1 MLRAGSRVVTAG
13 RAGPFSAQCPYN
25 PAMTQPAFAL
35 SHTLLAA
42 ANALGEV
49 ESGRSLTDA
58 LARQRPDVR
67 PGAQALAFY
76 AMRHWGYAS
85 ALRALLVERAP
96 SNPVLLGLL
105 GLSLCLLDVAMQG
118 EERDADAPSYS
129 AHTLVDQSVSA
140 AQSERSLLPF
150 KGLVNAVLRRFQ
162 RERDTLLAR
171 IAGDDAAR
179 YNHPAWWV
187 DALRRDYPGQ
197 WEQLLQVDNAH
208 PPLTLRIN
216 PRCATRELVMQAFAD
231 AGLASAASGEAG
243 LVVLDPRP
251 IASLPG
257 YAQGWWSVQ
266 DAGAQL
272 AAPLIDPKPGMR
284 VLDACAAPGGKAA
297 HLLEL
302 ADIELTA
309 LDVDAQRLD
318 RVGQNLA
325 RLGLMHKNVRLVSAD
340 AARPHAWWDG
350 RAFDAVLADV
360 PCTASGIVRRHP
372 DIRWLRK
379 PGDVGHTV
387 RLQRQILDALWSVVA
402 PGGKLLLVTCSIF
415 PEEGEM
421 QAKWFLSRHREAV
434 RLAAPGQ
441 LLPCA
446 PGPDDPAGHD
456 GFFYALFSRPAAEA
470 APA

>member
-1 MLRAGSRVVTAG
+1 
-13 RAGPFSAQCPYN
+13 
-25 PAMTQPAFAL
+25 MTQTAPPL
-35 SHTLLAA
+35 SQTLLAA
-42 ANALGEV
+42 ANALGQV
-49 ESGRSLTDA
+49 EAGRSLTEA
-58 LARQRPDVR
+58 LARQRADLR

-76 AMRHWGYAS
+76 AMRHWGRAS
-85 ALRALLVERAP
+85 ALRAALVERAP
-96 SNPVLLGLL
+96 ANPALLGLL
-105 GLSLCLLDVAMQG
+105 GLSLCLLDVAMQEG
-118 EERDADAPSYS
+118 ERDPQAPSYTP
-129 AHTLVDQSVSA
+129 HTLVDQSVHA
-140 AQSERSLLPF
+140 AQSDRSMVPF

-162 RERDTLLAR
+162 RERTALLAR
-171 IAGDDAAR
+171 IAHDEAAR

-187 DALRRDYPGQ
+187 GALRKAYPEQ
-197 WEQLLQVDNAH
+197 WEQLLAADNAH
-208 PPLTLRIN
+208 PPLTLRVN
-216 PRCATRELVMQAFAD
+216 LRRATRDQVVQAFSDAGMRCAPFGA
-231 AGLASAASGEAG
+231 AG
-243 LVVLDPRP
+243 LVALDPRP

-257 YAQGWWSVQ
+257 YDQGWWSVQ

-272 AAPLIDPKPGMR
+272 AAPLLDPAPGMR

-309 LDVDAQRLD
+309 LDVDVQRLE

-325 RLGLMHKNVRLVSAD
+325 RLGLMRKGVQLLSGD

-350 RAFDAVLADV
+350 KPYDAVLADV

-379 PGDVGHTV
+379 PDDVGHTV

-421 QAKWFLSRHREAV
+421 QAKWFLSRHHEAL
-434 RLAAPGQ
+434 RLTAPGQ

-456 GFFYALFSRPAAEA
+456 GFFYALFSRPASG
-470 APA
+470 APPA

>member
-1 MLRAGSRVVTAG
+1 MKRT
-13 RAGPFSAQCPYN
+13 
-25 PAMTQPAFAL
+25 MTQSSTAL

-58 LARQRPDVR
+58 LARLRPDVR

-76 AMRHWGYAS
+76 AMRHWGRAS

-96 SNPVLLGLL
+96 SHPVLLGLL
-105 GLSLCLLDVAMQG
+105 GLSLCLLDVALQD
-118 EERDADAPSYS
+118 EPHDPDAPSYTP
-129 AHTLVDQSVSA
+129 HTLVDQSVSA
-140 AQSERSLLPF
+140 AQSDRSLTPF

-162 RERDTLLAR
+162 RERAALLAR
-171 IAGDDAAR
+171 LASDDAAR

-187 DALRRDYPGQ
+187 AALRRDYPGQ
-197 WEQLLQVDNAH
+197 WEQLLEVDNAH
-208 PPLTLRIN
+208 PPLTLRVN
-216 PRCATRELVMQAFAD
+216 TRRATRSQVTQAFAD
-231 AGLASAASGEAG
+231 AGIYCADAGESG

-257 YAQGWWSVQ
+257 YDLGWWSVQ

-272 AAPLIDPKPGMR
+272 AAPLLDPKPGMR
-284 VLDACAAPGGKAA
+284 VLDACAAPGGKTA

-302 ADIELTA
+302 ADVELTA

-325 RLGLMHKNVRLVSAD
+325 RLGLMRKEVRLVVAD

-350 RAFDAVLADV
+350 RGFDAVLADV

-379 PGDVGHTV
+379 PSDVGHTV

-421 QAKWFLSRHREAV
+421 QAKWFLSRHHEAV
-434 RLAAPGQ
+434 RLTAPGQ

-446 PGPDDPAGHD
+446 SGPLDPAGHD
-456 GFFYALFSRPAAEA
+456 GFFYALFSRPAAGQ

>member
-1 MLRAGSRVVTAG
+1 
-13 RAGPFSAQCPYN
+13 
-25 PAMTQPAFAL
+25 
-35 SHTLLAA
+35 
-42 ANALGEV
+42 
-49 ESGRSLTDA
+49 
-58 LARQRPDVR
+58 
-67 PGAQALAFY
+67 
-76 AMRHWGYAS
+76 
-85 ALRALLVERAP
+85 
-96 SNPVLLGLL
+96 
-105 GLSLCLLDVAMQG
+105 
-118 EERDADAPSYS
+118 
-129 AHTLVDQSVSA
+129 
-140 AQSERSLLPF
+140 
-150 KGLVNAVLRRFQ
+150 
-162 RERDTLLAR
+162 
-171 IAGDDAAR
+171 
-179 YNHPAWWV
+179 
-187 DALRRDYPGQ
+187 
-197 WEQLLQVDNAH
+197 
-208 PPLTLRIN
+208 
-216 PRCATRELVMQAFAD
+216 
-231 AGLASAASGEAG
+231 
-243 LVVLDPRP
+243 
-251 IASLPG
+251 
-257 YAQGWWSVQ
+257 
-266 DAGAQL
+266 
-272 AAPLIDPKPGMR
+272 MR

-309 LDVDAQRLD
+309 LDVDALRLD

-325 RLGLMHKNVRLVSAD
+325 RLGLMHGNVRLVSAD

-379 PGDVGHTV
+379 PGDIGHTV